1 MSDRLTV
8 DTITSDQLDALQD
21 ERDTLRQQLDAAHRR
36 FDSLDAVVYS
46 CGPHVPKLTAAH
58 VTPAMERAA
67 TERARQAAAEHERAA
82 EWFAANSSPHPAEA
96 AVQRVTALR
105 DRWVKAGPPPLGT
118 PLARWW
124 DKRLVELNTA
134 LAEPKEH

>member
-36 FDSLDAVVYS
+36 YDYLDAVAYS
-46 CGPHVPKLTAAH
+46 CGPHIPKLTAAH
-58 VTPAMERAA
+58 VTPAMGRAA

-105 DRWVKAGPPPLGT
+105 DRWVQAGPPPLGT
-118 PLARWW
+118 PLARWL